1 MGSMDAMDREQ
12 KKCQLRRR
20 VIDPGDSPAGSGRR
34 RESYGEKEEAIA
46 RRAERHTRHKR
57 LRIVLIAAA
66 VLFLAGTGV
75 HLYKTS
81 HRFTEYTVA
90 WEKQIPASESGFTGY
105 ERFGDNLIKYTK
117 DGASYLDRSGQAVWS
132 ISYQMKSPVCY
143 VNGDF
148 AAIADQQGNAIYIC
162 DKSGLQGEATTILP
176 ILRVSVSAHGVAAA
190 LVEDSTA
197 SYVTFFKKDGSELD
211 WAIKTVMS
219 GNGYLMDVSLS
230 PEGTQVMLS
239 DLYLRD
245 GGLKNRVV
253 FYNFSEYGKSYPDRL
268 VGGFDEFG
276 DSICPRVRFLDE
288 DHACAFADGQL
299 AFFSLENVTSPELT
313 AQIPIETEVQ
323 GVAYSGEY
331 AAVVTE
337 DAGGEYDS
345 RLSVYHADGTLA
357 FSKEFTYSWQNI
369 DIDGDFVLLYN
380 DNSCRIYS
388 TSGKDRFSGEFDFS
402 VAKITR
408 GSRFNSLLLTGGDT
422 MREIHLK

>member
-1 MGSMDAMDREQ
+1 MGSMDAMDRER
-12 KKCQLRRR
+12 KKRQLKRR
-20 VIDPGDSPAGSGRR
+20 VIDSAEMAGGAGRR
-34 RESYGEKEEAIA
+34 RESHGEKEEAVA
-46 RRAERHTRHKR
+46 RRAERRTRRRR
-57 LRIVLIAAA
+57 LRIVLITAA
-66 VLFLAGTGV
+66 VLLLAGAGA
-75 HLYKTS
+75 HLYRTS

-90 WEKQIPASESGFTGY
+90 WEQQIPASESGFTGY
-105 ERFGDNLIKYTK
+105 QNFGENLIKYTK
-117 DGASYLDRSGQAVWS
+117 DGASYLDRSGKAVWS
-132 ISYQMKSPVCY
+132 ISYQMKSPICY
-143 VNGDF
+143 VNGDY

-162 DKSGLQGEATTILP
+162 DTAGCQGEAETILP

-197 SYVTFFKKDGSELD
+197 SYITFFKKDGSELD

-239 DLYLRD
+239 DLYLKD

-276 DSICPRVRFLDE
+276 ENLCPRVRFLDE
-288 DHACAFADGQL
+288 DYACAFADSLL

-313 AQIPIETEVQ
+313 AQVPYETEIQ
-323 GVAYSGEY
+323 GIAYSDEYVAVIADSAAGEF
-331 AAVVTE
+331 
-337 DAGGEYDS
+337 DS
-345 RLSVYHADGTLA
+345 RLDVYRADGRRV
-357 FSKEFTYSWQNI
+357 FSKEFTYPWRNI
-369 DIDGDFVLLYN
+369 DIDGDFVILYN

-388 TSGKDRFSGEFDFS
+388 TAGKERFSGEFDFS
-402 VAKITR
+402 ISRITR